1 MKKMT
6 VLFFLA
12 VNMFCPLAWA
22 EDITWIRWDDPPIF
36 IFSGPFKGRGLLDN
50 VESELRRKLP
60 QYTHKTIEGTVPR
73 VLKEAEAKAPVC
85 NAGWLD
91 TPEWSKLFYF
101 SRPVFV
107 IPANG
112 ILLPKSRL
120 TEVRNLAPYS
130 LQKFLDDKKDWKLG
144 VGRLYGVGI
153 DDVLIKNNYQKN
165 PQVITIAT
173 SLRVH
178 KMLHSNRI
186 QYTLGYP
193 FEAVYYNKLLDG
205 KNNEVVHIPV
215 TENAARVEV
224 VVACPKTPWG
234 AKVIAD
240 IDQVLQNRAL
250 LEKFEKGVDRWLSIE
265 DQEKLAPARKEFY
278 RKNYPSLK

>member
-1 MKKMT
+1 MKRRI
-6 VLFFLA
+6 LLSFLI
-12 VNMFCPLAWA
+12 VNIFCPLAGA
-22 EDITWIRWDDPPIF
+22 KDLTWIRWDDPPIF
-36 IFSGPFKGRGLLDN
+36 IFSGPFKGQGVLDT
-50 VESELRRKLP
+50 VEGELRKKLP
-60 QYTHKTIEGTVPR
+60 QYQHKTLEGTVPR
-73 VLKEAEAKAPVC
+73 VLKEAEGKSQIC

-101 SRPVFV
+101 STPVFV

-120 TEVRNLAPYS
+120 DEVRNLAPYS
-130 LQKFLDDKKDWKLG
+130 LQKFLDSKKSWKLG
-144 VGRLYGVGI
+144 VGRLYGEGI
-153 DDVLIKNNYQKN
+153 DEVLIKNNYQKN
-165 PQVITIAT
+165 PQVITIST

-193 FEAVYYNKLLDG
+193 FEAVYYNDLLGSKADS
-205 KNNEVVHIPV
+205 VVHIPV
-215 TENAARVEV
+215 TENSERVEV

-240 IDQVLQNRAL
+240 VDRVLQNKAL
-250 LEKFEKGVDRWLSIE
+250 LEKFEKGVDRWLSAE
-265 DQEKLAPARKEFY
+265 DREKLAPGRKEFY

>member
-1 MKKMT
+1 MRT
-6 VLFFLA
+6 LWFFLIA
-12 VNMFCPLAWA
+12 NMICSLAGA

-36 IFSGPFKGRGLLDN
+36 IFGGPFKGQGLLDT
-50 VESELRRKLP
+50 VELELRKKLP
-60 QYTHKTIEGTVPR
+60 QYNHKTIEGTVPR
-73 VLKEAEAKAPVC
+73 VLKEAEARASVC

-91 TPEWSKLFYF
+91 TPEWSRLFYF

-112 ILLPKSRL
+112 ILLPKKRL
-120 TEVRNLAPYS
+120 DEVRNLAPYS
-130 LQKFLDDKKDWKLG
+130 LQKFLDQKKSWKLG

-153 DDVLIKNNYQKN
+153 DDVLFKNNYQKN
-165 PQVITIAT
+165 PQVITITT

-178 KMLHSNRI
+178 KMLHTNRI

-193 FEAVYYNKLLDG
+193 FEAVYYNELLGG
-205 KNNEVVHIPV
+205 KNKEVVYIPV
-215 TENAARVEV
+215 TENPARVEV

-240 IDQVLQNRAL
+240 VDRALQNKTL
-250 LEKFEKGVDRWLSIE
+250 LEKFEKGVDRWLSSE
-265 DQEKLAPARKEFY
+265 DRAQLAPARKEFY

>member
-1 MKKMT
+1 MKR
-6 VLFFLA
+6 LILLSFLV
-12 VNMFCPLAWA
+12 VNIFCPLAGA

-36 IFSGPFKGRGLLDN
+36 VFSGPFKGQGVLDT
-50 VESELRRKLP
+50 VEDELRKKLP
-60 QYTHKTIEGTVPR
+60 QYQHKTLEGTVPR
-73 VLKEAEAKAPVC
+73 VLKEAESRTHIC
-85 NAGWLD
+85 NAGWLA

-101 SRPVFV
+101 STPVFV

-120 TEVRNLAPYS
+120 GEVRNLAPYS
-130 LQKFLDDKKDWKLG
+130 LQKFLDAKKSWKLG
-144 VGRLYGVGI
+144 VGRLYGEGI
-153 DDVLIKNNYQKN
+153 DEVLTKNNYQKN

-178 KMLHSNRI
+178 KMLHANRI

-193 FEAVYYNKLLDG
+193 FEAVYYNELLNSKADS
-205 KNNEVVHIPV
+205 VVHIPV
-215 TENAARVEV
+215 TENSARVEV

-240 IDQVLQNRAL
+240 VDRALQNKAL
-250 LEKFEKGVDRWLSIE
+250 LEKFEKGVDRWLSAE